1 MPGLTTALSSEKFP
15 ASGGFAGEGV
25 RRLMGAPTLS
35 LLQTV
40 IRESLQ
46 NSCDAA
52 ADGERVEALVRLRR
66 LGAAEVDGLREVI
79 SVLPDGPSREP
90 LETFL
95 GSAAPVVMEICDWG
109 TRGLGGPTRADR
121 APPAGARMD
130 FVNFVRN
137 VGAAR
142 DTEPGGGTYGYG
154 KTALY
159 IASNCGT
166 IVIDTLVSGGPRRMI
181 GCHLGEAY
189 NHEGSRYTGRHWWGE
204 EVEGEEF
211 VEPILGRKADRLA
224 NALGMPDRRVSGAG
238 TSIMILDPVLGQD
251 TLDQALGEIEDIILW
266 FFWPKMVDLD
276 SGPAMEFRLALEE
289 TERAVG
295 PPEQHPPLDLF
306 VDAYRKIHRGG
317 DVIDIRSAKPIKQ
330 LGRLAIRKGLRS
342 ARRHVVDP
350 ATSLFPHTSHHIALM
365 RPVELVVRYMEGA
378 APANDLEEWAG
389 VFICDSNHEVERAF
403 ADAEPPAH
411 DDWVPDKLPRGRG
424 KTFVNVALRELGGI
438 AAAGGSPIRVGG
450 QGGGGASLALA
461 AERMGSLLPMGARP
475 RSDRSGPA
483 GGRGGGA
490 RARVD
495 TPRFERLIAVG
506 TGIEALFA
514 VRCSNRTA
522 SGATVTAAPGLVID
536 GVLTGEIDAPSG
548 LVEFAGWRSPDGNLL
563 GSGLALDV
571 AAGTDIDLRLAV
583 RVPPGVVVGVAVSV
597 EQAS

>member
-1 MPGLTTALSSEKFP
+1 M
-15 ASGGFAGEGV
+15 

-46 NSCDAA
+46 NSCDAVA
-52 ADGERVEALVRLRR
+52 EGQRVQALVRLRKLR
-66 LGAAEVDGLREVI
+66 AAEVAGLREVL
-79 SVLPDGPSREP
+79 SPLPDGPSREP

-95 GSAAPVVMEICDWG
+95 GSDSPVVMEICDWG
-109 TRGLGGPTRADR
+109 TWGLGGPTRADK
-121 APPAGARMD
+121 APPAGTRMD

-142 DTEPGGGTYGYG
+142 DTEQGGGTYGYG

-159 IASNCGT
+159 VASNCGT

-189 NHEGSRYTGRHWWGE
+189 DHKGSRYTGRHWWGE

-224 NALGMPDRRVSGAG
+224 NAVGLPDRRSSGAG
-238 TSIMILDPVLGQD
+238 TSIMILDPALGHE
-251 TLDQALGEIEDIILW
+251 TLDRALGEIEDILLW
-266 FFWPKMVDLD
+266 FFWPKMVDLGD
-276 SGPAMEFRLALEE
+276 GPAMEFRLALEGG
-289 TERAVG
+289 ERAVG

-306 VDAYRKIHRGG
+306 VDAYRKIHEGR
-317 DVIDIRSAKPIKQ
+317 DVVDIRSAKPIKQ
-330 LGRLAIRKGLRS
+330 LGRLAIRKGLRA

-378 APANDLEEWAG
+378 APPNDLQEWAG
-389 VFICDSNHEVERAF
+389 VFICDADHEVERAF

-411 DDWVPDKLPRGRG
+411 DDWIPDKLPRGRA

-438 AAAGGSPIRVGG
+438 AAAGGNPIRVGG
-450 QGGGGASLALA
+450 QGGGGGASLALA
-461 AERMGSLLPMGARP
+461 AERMGSLLPMGSRP
-475 RSDRSGPA
+475 RSNGSGSA
-483 GGRGGGA
+483 GGRAVGA
-490 RARVD
+490 KARVD
-495 TPRFERLIAVG
+495 APRFERLVASA
-506 TGIEALFA
+506 TEIEALFA
-514 VRCSNRTA
+514 VRGSNRTA
-522 SGATVTAAPGLVID
+522 SAATLTATPGLVID

-548 LVEFAGWRSPDGNLL
+548 LVEFAGWRSSDGEQL
-563 GSGLALDV
+563 GSDPELDV
-571 AAGTDIDLRLAV
+571 AAGADIDLRLAV
-583 RVPPGVVVGVAVSV
+583 RVPPGAVVGVTVSV